1 MGFLMR
7 VKTDERRQAIL
18 DISKE
23 IFSIQGFD
31 GTSMLEISNR
41 LGGSRATLYNYFRT
55 KGELFIAVMEMSAD
69 EFLRRAFTTPNHCV
83 EIREGLVNIGF
94 NYLNSVLTPD
104 VMAVYRLTMSESS
117 RSDIGRDVYENSTRK
132 GWLIISQYMKFQMEK
147 MRLIQDDPWECALFF
162 KGLVESQIVEPYFLG
177 INPRPDN
184 QKIKNIV
191 DKAVTVFLRAYSV
204 PNKT

>member
-1 MGFLMR
+1 MRFIMR
-7 VKTDERRQAIL
+7 VKTDERRQTIL

-23 IFSIQGFD
+23 IFSVQGFD

-69 EFLRRAFTTPNHCV
+69 EFLRSAFAIPNQNIG
-83 EIREGLVNIGF
+83 IREGLVNIGF

-117 RSDIGRDVYENSTRK
+117 RSDIGRDVYENSTKK
-132 GWLIISQYMKFQMEK
+132 GWLIISQYMKFQMENIQI
-147 MRLIQDDPWECALFF
+147 IQDDPWECALFF

-177 INPRPDN
+177 ICSRPDS
-184 QKIKNIV
+184 QKLKNIV

-204 PNKT
+204 KNEV